1 MTKDHDDQL
10 AELLLKWEEAW
21 DLGND
26 IPASTLCVDCP
37 ELAQKLND
45 QIRLLKSMNWMKKDA
60 SDELEVSSEVD
71 LLIGKTLAGRYRI
84 DSIVGCG
91 GHGKVYKSFD
101 PELQRDVAIKVSRK
115 VASDRQSDELLE
127 EARRAAKLKHPNIV
141 AVYDVGRHD
150 GQLFFVT
157 ELVDG
162 KNLADIIADSKPSTS
177 ETKRIISSVAEA
189 LDFAH
194 QQGFLHRDIKP
205 ANILLDTNGRV
216 MVTDFGIA
224 TTIDKIQNH
233 RGGTPGTLPYMAPEQ
248 IAGEV
253 QLIDGRTDVH
263 ALGVVLYELLT
274 GQLPYQG
281 RTPTAVR
288 EQILLRQ
295 PKPLS
300 DIDDS
305 IPKHL
310 EGVCL
315 KCLSKHPAD
324 RFGTAAEF
332 AVALQQNLSEAA
344 KSEFKFKRWIAAV
357 ALGLS
362 LVAVGYFAGSV
373 ANLSK
378 SVASKI
384 DGGIVFDGTRR
395 IITPLANFAPVT
407 IEAWIVPTNINM
419 MEDQFVVG
427 SDVSGH
433 YGLGIGIKTNGH
445 PMVETVRGGAHA
457 TRYRFQADRWSH
469 LAAVYDSEETRL
481 YLNGKLVTTCDPTKQ
496 PEVQSPFVI
505 GSLGVDQGN
514 MCFQGKL
521 KSVRI
526 SKGMRFKDEFIP
538 DDDFNAGDKSD
549 ALLIYDESSF
559 SGDQIIDLS
568 GKGNHGKWD
577 SVFVSHDQGEQDREI
592 SKMIL
597 DFGGEVEIL
606 NESGR
611 TRLLDVKKIP
621 TGDFYLTEVK
631 LMSNA
636 QFNDTHLENLRGLR
650 RLEYI
655 YLPGSSITDDGMDV
669 LGSMNTLLNIGVGS
683 SAITDRGIAKLVD
696 LPRLVYLSIG
706 NTKITDDVFTSLGKI
721 KNLRQLHIPASS
733 GLTEAAVEEF
743 KTSHPNCF
751 VEFSR

>member
-1 MTKDHDDQL
+1 MTKDNEDQL

-26 IPASTLCVDCP
+26 IPASTLCADCP
-37 ELAQKLND
+37 ELTQKLKD

-115 VASDRQSDELLE
+115 VASDRKSDELLE

-162 KNLADIIADSKPSTS
+162 KNLADIIADSKPSIS

-300 DIDDS
+300 GIDNS

-310 EGVCL
+310 EGVCI

-332 AVALQQNLSEAA
+332 AMALKQNLSEKP
-344 KSEFKFKRWIAAV
+344 KSVFKFKRWLAAV
-357 ALGLS
+357 AFCLS
-362 LVAVGYFAGSV
+362 LVAVGYIAGS
-373 ANLSK
+373 ANSSK
-378 SVASKI
+378 LVTSKI
-384 DGGIVFDGTRR
+384 EGGIVFDGTRR

-433 YGLGIGIKTNGH
+433 YGLGIGVKTNGH

-457 TRYRFQADRWSH
+457 TRYRLLSDQWNH
-469 LAAVYDSEETRL
+469 LAAVYGSEQTCL
-481 YLNGKLVTTCDPTKQ
+481 YLNGRLAATCDPTNQ

-505 GSLGVDQGN
+505 GSLGMDLRN

-526 SKGMRFKDEFIP
+526 TKGIRFREEFLP
-538 DDDFNAGDKSD
+538 DTDFIVGDKSD

-577 SVFVSHDQGEQDREI
+577 SMFVSQDQGEQDREI

-606 NESGR
+606 NASGR

-636 QFNDTHLENLRGLR
+636 QFNDKHLEKLRGLR

-655 YLPGSSITDDGMDV
+655 YLPGSSVTDDGMDV
-669 LGSMNTLLNIGVGS
+669 LGSMDTLLNIGVGS

-696 LPRLVYLSIG
+696 LPRLVYLSVG
-706 NTKITDDVFTSLGKI
+706 NTKITDDVFTSLGKF

-733 GLTEAAVEEF
+733 G
-743 KTSHPNCF
+743 PF

>member
-1 MTKDHDDQL
+1 LTKDHDDQL

-26 IPASTLCVDCP
+26 IPASTLCADCP
-37 ELAQKLND
+37 ELTQKLND

-60 SDELEVSSEVD
+60 SDELAVPNEVD

-84 DSIVGCG
+84 DSIVGSG

-101 PELQRDVAIKVSRK
+101 PELQRDVAVKVSLK

-141 AVYDVGRHD
+141 AAYD

-162 KNLADIIADSKPSTS
+162 KNLADIIADSKPSIS
-177 ETKRIISSVAEA
+177 EAKRIITSVAEA

-295 PKPLS
+295 PKPLY
-300 DIDDS
+300 DMDDS

-310 EGVCL
+310 EDVCL

-332 AVALQQNLSEAA
+332 ARALQQNLSEQP
-344 KSEFKFKRWIAAV
+344 KSVFKFKRLLAAV
-357 ALGLS
+357 AFGIS
-362 LVAVGYFAGSV
+362 LVAVGYIAGS
-373 ANLSK
+373 ANSSK
-378 SVASKI
+378 LVTSKI

-395 IITPLANFAPVT
+395 IITPLTNFAPVT
-407 IEAWIVPTNINM
+407 IEAWIAPMRTSNV
-419 MEDQFVVG
+419 EDQFVVG
-427 SDVSGH
+427 SDVPGH

-457 TRYRFQADRWSH
+457 TRYRFHADRWSH

-505 GSLGVDQGN
+505 GSLGVDQGT

-526 SKGMRFKDEFIP
+526 STGIRFKEDFLP
-538 DDDFNAGDKSD
+538 DNDFNVGDRSD

-559 SGDQIIDLS
+559 SGDKIIDLS
-568 GKGNHGKWD
+568 GNRNHGKWD
-577 SVFVSHDQGEQDREI
+577 SVLVSQDQDEQDRKI
-592 SKMIL
+592 ALM
-597 DFGGEVEIL
+597 
-606 NESGR
+606 R
-611 TRLLDVKKIP
+611 RDVHDYLIRKKSP
-621 TGDFYLTEVK
+621 LAT
-631 LMSNA
+631 
-636 QFNDTHLENLRGLR
+636 
-650 RLEYI
+650 
-655 YLPGSSITDDGMDV
+655 SI
-669 LGSMNTLLNIGVGS
+669 
-683 SAITDRGIAKLVD
+683 
-696 LPRLVYLSIG
+696 
-706 NTKITDDVFTSLGKI
+706 
-721 KNLRQLHIPASS
+721 
-733 GLTEAAVEEF
+733 
-743 KTSHPNCF
+743 
-751 VEFSR
+751 